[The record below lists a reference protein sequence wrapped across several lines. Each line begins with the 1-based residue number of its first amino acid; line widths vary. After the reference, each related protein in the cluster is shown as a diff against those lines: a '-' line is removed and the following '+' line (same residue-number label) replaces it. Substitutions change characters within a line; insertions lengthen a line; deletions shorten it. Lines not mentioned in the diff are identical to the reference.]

1 MLQLLAMSEYSV
13 FKLNDVITAHD
24 DTPLITSLTQIYLSQ
39 VTTVY
44 DNHLAIASFVALYD
58 YSVYF

>member
-1 MLQLLAMSEYSV
+1 MSEYSV